1 MDRKKILVK
10 TFGARLKHW
19 REKLGMSRVELE
31 FEADLGEAMIGHY
44 ERGSRSPTLY
54 TLEKILD
61 GLNVTPAEFFSEEIE

>member
-19 REKLGMSRVELE
+19 REKRGMSRDDLE
-31 FEADLGEAMIGHY
+31 FEADLGNAMIGKF
-44 ERGSRSPTLY
+44 ERGARAPSLY
-54 TLEKILD
+54 SLEKILD